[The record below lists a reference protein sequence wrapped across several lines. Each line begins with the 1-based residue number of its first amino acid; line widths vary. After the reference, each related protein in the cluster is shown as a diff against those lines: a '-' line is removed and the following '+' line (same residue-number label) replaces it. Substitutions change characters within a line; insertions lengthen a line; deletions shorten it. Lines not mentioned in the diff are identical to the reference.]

1 MRISGIGG
9 QMSQVGGF
17 SNADPETKSFQ
28 KQIAEKQKQLQ
39 ELSSNQEMS
48 MEEKMKKRQDIQ
60 KEITDLKNQLRQHQI
75 EQRKEQQQQKSSVMD
90 DMLGS
95 NKKEEAQKQE
105 DQGAGISQTSMKA
118 MITADSA
125 INQAKVCGGVASDME
140 GTAKVLA
147 SEIKADAG
155 RGSSVE
161 KKQQELA
168 EVEKRAEKAVSSQ
181 VSELAEASET
191 MEDAAKETEQTD
203 MHQKEEDA
211 KSGKQVEPQQVSLEQ
226 QESKQELY
234 VPIDIRL

>member
-9 QMSQVGGF
+9 QMSQIGGF
-17 SNADPETKSFQ
+17 SNADPETKSLQ

-125 INQAKVCGGVASDME
+125 INQAKVYGGVASDME
-140 GTAKVLA
+140 GTAKVLT

-161 KKQQELA
+161 KQQELA

-203 MHQKEEDA
+203 AHQKEEDA
-211 KSGKQVEPQQVSLEQ
+211 KSGKQVEPQQVRLEQ